1 MVVILA
7 VVFWIL
13 SLLPIPHPWNKII
26 MAVVGLI
33 ALLILLNRA
42 GLLAGLG

>member
-1 MVVILA
+1 MVIVLA

-13 SLLPIPHPWNKII
+13 SLLPLGHPWKQII

-33 ALLILLNRA
+33 ALLMILSRA
-42 GLLAGLG
+42 GLLTGL